1 MSWCD
6 MFNKNSF
13 NVKKYSDLK
22 YYMKKF
28 GINQNLLFFAIF
40 KINNEEISDIIK
52 IHFLAKAIKFICFE
66 KEFKAIMNKFKKAFK
81 YKDLNLYENLKSK
94 ILFYI
99 KSIIYPNEILP
110 SYQKLFKTIYEQL
123 LFYSNI
129 LFIKYKLL
137 DDYLSLGVINVDMQ
151 SMNKNKEFYSYFHIQ
166 SPEEFLKHCILI
178 ARKKPFVFISEIEY
192 KLNVLIDP
200 FIKFKSSISIE
211 SMSHKLDI
219 SHIEINNFIIK
230 SFIDPN
236 EISGLILT
244 KIISKNKQ
252 SAMDTIKNK

>member
-1 MSWCD
+1 MT
-6 MFNKNSF
+6 KT
-13 NVKKYSDLK
+13 
-22 YYMKKF
+22 
-28 GINQNLLFFAIF
+28 
-40 KINNEEISDIIK
+40 
-52 IHFLAKAIKFICFE
+52 
-66 KEFKAIMNKFKKAFK
+66 
-81 YKDLNLYENLKSK
+81 
-94 ILFYI
+94 
-99 KSIIYPNEILP
+99 P

-137 DDYLSLGVINVDMQ
+137 DDYLSLGVINVDIQ

-252 SAMDTIKNK
+252 SEMDTIKNKKTLNSYINKNENSIDSRIFNRGIESDNLKINNVYSIAV